1 MASLRDTVKDYQ
13 DELRGGIAWV
23 VFWREKRSWDAQYLY
38 LENDD
43 RLSAEERSRL
53 EEIRQIDPAAV
64 VLNSYYC
71 GQLAEDMT
79 IDELTAGVRHHYEN
93 GFNNIADFIDTH
105 DDRLPP
111 EEIEKGREAAHAAGL
126 PFSENR
132 SAAKKILTLTPT
144 MAA

>member
-111 EEIEKGREAAHAAGL
+111 GG
-126 PFSENR
+126 NR
-132 SAAKKILTLTPT
+132 KRTGSSARRRASLFRKTVPQRRRF
-144 MAA
+144 